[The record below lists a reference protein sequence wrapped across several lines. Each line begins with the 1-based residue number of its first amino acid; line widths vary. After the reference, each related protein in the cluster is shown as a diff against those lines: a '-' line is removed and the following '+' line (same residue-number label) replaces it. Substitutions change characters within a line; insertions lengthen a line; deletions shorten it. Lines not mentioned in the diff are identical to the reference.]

1 LPESGS
7 VIIAFGEEH
16 VERLTGLT
24 PAQLR
29 YWDRTGFFAP
39 SYAEEGRN
47 SAYGRIYSF
56 KDVVALRTLG
66 LLRRQHNVPLQHLRR
81 VAERLSQLED
91 DLWTKTTLYVLNRRV
106 IFHEPGSPR
115 LQDAVSGQYVLG
127 IPLKKI
133 VANTKRDAERLRHRP
148 DDKIGRIE
156 QSWNVSHNS
165 AVVAGTRIPTRA
177 IRNFKEAGYTVD
189 QIIAEYPD
197 LTPRDVEAAL
207 KHEEASAAA

>member
-1 LPESGS
+1 MPELGN
-7 VIIAFGEEH
+7 VIVAFGEEH

-39 SYAEEGRN
+39 SYAEEDRN
-47 SAYGRIYSF
+47 SAYSRIYSF
-56 KDVVALRTLG
+56 KDVVALRILG

-81 VAERLSQLED
+81 VAERLSHLED

-106 IFHEPGSPR
+106 IFHEPGSGR
-115 LQDAVSGQYVLG
+115 LRDAVSGQYVLG
-127 IPLKKI
+127 IPLKRI
-133 VANTKRDAERLRHRP
+133 VADTMRDAERLRHR
-148 DDKIGRIE
+148 DEEKIGKIE
-156 QSWNVSHNS
+156 QSRNVSHNS

-177 IRNFKEAGYTVD
+177 IRNFKEAGYTVG